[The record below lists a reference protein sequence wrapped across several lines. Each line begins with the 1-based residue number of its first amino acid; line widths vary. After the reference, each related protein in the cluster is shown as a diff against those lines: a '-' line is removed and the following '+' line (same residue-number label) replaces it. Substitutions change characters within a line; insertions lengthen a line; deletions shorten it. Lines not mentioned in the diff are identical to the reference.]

1 MVNSEYIRESKEPK
15 LCHKCDGIGSIWIYN
30 KEEECKHCQGKG
42 LEPVKKLAVFQKL

>member
-1 MVNSEYIRESKEPK
+1 MINSANIRESKEPK